1 MVGSIESLSEI
12 LINRFMDLWTR
23 VHGLEGRDLENL
35 RLIVLFIIGVYYKQW
50 FHIKRDH
57 RLVDGPRHMLR
68 QVQLVSKYCSAEV
81 RSIVDAYIT
90 RSSYFANPEL
100 LLLSHLSSDDVE
112 ERHFAVRMIRD
123 VIRKGAEVGDS
134 TPRQFKTPVVNFQA
148 QKLTELIDWNTVK
161 LTEPLLTATMTSD
174 QVLGLLETPLEVPST
189 WQCHSQSME
198 RAIRKVSESSLMV
211 VGEKKREGWVRCA
224 DESRRWLK
232 KPDSKD
238 DYKALFEIPLD

>member
-1 MVGSIESLSEI
+1 MI
-12 LINRFMDLWTR
+12 RFMDLWTR

-81 RSIVDAYIT
+81 RSIVDHYVT
-90 RSSYFANPEL
+90 RNSYFAHPEL
-100 LLLSHLSSDDVE
+100 ILISLLASDDEE
-112 ERHFAVRMIRD
+112 ERHFAVRLIRD
-123 VIRKGAEVGDS
+123 AIRKGAEVGDS
-134 TPRQFKTPVVNFQA
+134 SPRQFKTPNVNFQA

-174 QVLGLLETPLEVPST
+174 QVLGLMESPLEVPST